1 MPVTARN
8 REPQA
13 AIFERVVCGIDGS
26 KEALESL
33 RQVERLRPA
42 SGSLHLVSV
51 AELNLAVHGGPAAP
65 HLLEVIESDA
75 REALERAREHSL
87 PTDSRLIEGSPVSGL
102 LDEIDRVRATLVA
115 LGDHGNSRSV
125 GILLGT
131 TATTLL
137 HEAPCS
143 VLLARPPADRSGFPS
158 SIVVGLDGSSTAL
171 LAFEAAR
178 ELGERLGVAVRVV
191 AATGGKPVHTD
202 GLRFVPGIHWDDRKP
217 LDALVDASASTD
229 LLVVGSRGLH
239 GPSALGSVSER
250 VAHRAAC
257 SVLVVRSTP

>member
-1 MPVTARN
+1 M
-8 REPQA
+8 
-13 AIFERVVCGIDGS
+13 
-26 KEALESL
+26 
-33 RQVERLRPA
+33 
-42 SGSLHLVSV
+42 
-51 AELNLAVHGGPAAP
+51 
-65 HLLEVIESDA
+65 
-75 REALERAREHSL
+75 
-87 PTDSRLIEGSPVSGL
+87 
-102 LDEIDRVRATLVA
+102 RATLVA

-143 VLLARPPADRSGFPS
+143 VLLARPPADQSGFPS
-158 SIVVGLDGSSTAL
+158 SIVVGIDGSSTAL

-178 ELGERLGVAVRVV
+178 ELGERLGVPVRVLV
-191 AATGGKPVHTD
+191 ASGGKPVHID
-202 GLRFVPGIHWDDRKP
+202 GLRSVPGLEWDDRKP
-217 LDALVDASASTD
+217 LDALLDASANTD

-239 GPSALGSVSER
+239 GYAALGSVSER